1 MNETGFL
8 APWLRDLGAAVGL
21 ITGLFAASKAFL
33 EGRPFSY
40 LEPDQVKGTL
50 KLYVLNAGKRSIVI
64 NRSYIRPQDGWYIA
78 PNAPNMTG
86 AGTQN
91 AWYGVP
97 DSKSDNW
104 HNHNVII
111 EPTKRH
117 EFFLVSVDRDA
128 KPTWCFILMSCQP
141 LGGLPIPRP
150 PLLLHRS
157 EAQMKRLFLARKGR
171 DQAV

>member
-1 MNETGFL
+1 MNEAGFL

-33 EGRPFSY
+33 EGGPFSY
-40 LEPDQVKGTL
+40 LEPDQTKGTL
-50 KLYVLNAGKRSIVI
+50 KLYVLNAGKRSIVV
-64 NRSYIRPQDGWYIA
+64 NRSYIRPRDRWYIA

-111 EPTKRH
+111 EPAKRH
-117 EFFLVSVDRDA
+117 EFFLRSA
-128 KPTWCFILMSCQP
+128 APASNPTCHLLLTISQP
-141 LGGLPIPRP
+141 LSDLPLHRPP
-150 PLLLHRS
+150 PLLPHT
-157 EAQMKRLFLARKGR
+157 
-171 DQAV
+171 